1 MMEPSAQ
8 IKHCT
13 GWRVEGGRGH
23 LRTDALA
30 VEAPLQI
37 RINGAPFSV
46 TMRTPGQDEWLVRG
60 LLLSDGIVHPDGI
73 LEQVEVGPCDG
84 IDTADVSVPPLYLC
98 ERVMRNQA
106 LVTHASC
113 GYCGKKAFE
122 GMVLPPRPL
131 EAAPLPESVFTQL
144 EARLREAQPTFAA
157 SGGAHAAAAFTPAGA
172 CLCLFEDVG
181 RHNAVD
187 KVIGYLLFHDM
198 LGEAAILQV
207 SGRISFEIVNKAC
220 RAGIPYLSA
229 ISAPSSLAVEAAQA
243 SGLTLIAFNRQNRFT
258 IYSHPENI
266 RFNKD
271 P

>member
-1 MMEPSAQ
+1 MEPSPQ
-8 IKHCT
+8 VT
-13 GWRVEGGRGH
+13 VRQGWRVESGKGH
-23 LRTDALA
+23 PSADSLA

-37 RINGAPFSV
+37 HLNEAPFSV

-60 LLLSDGIVHPDGI
+60 LLLSDGIVHPDGS
-73 LEQVEVGPCDG
+73 LERMEITQIDG
-84 IDTADVSVPPLYLC
+84 VDTARVWVPALYLC
-98 ERVMRNQA
+98 ERVIQNQA
-106 LVTHASC
+106 LITHASC

-122 GMVLPPRPL
+122 GLQLPSPGHGG
-131 EAAPLPESVFTQL
+131 APLSGHLFTQL

-157 SGGAHAAAAFTPAGA
+157 SGGVHAAAAFTRDGD

-187 KVIGYLLFHDM
+187 KVIGYLIFHD
-198 LGEAAILQV
+198 LIRRAAILQV
-207 SGRISFEIVNKAC
+207 SGRVSFEIVNKAC

-229 ISAPSSLAVEAAQA
+229 ISAPSSLAVQAAEA
-243 SGLTLIAFNRQNRFT
+243 SGLTLVAFNRQGRFT

-266 RFNKD
+266 LFKKV